1 MARCP
6 ICKKPIPGPKENE
19 AFPFCSRRC
28 RLIDLGKWLG
38 GDYRVAGKPEEN
50 EDELRSAP
58 AAPDDDGQGKKDDDG
73 DAS

>member
-6 ICKKPIPGPKENE
+6 ICKKAVAGPKENE
-19 AFPFCSRRC
+19 AFPFCSARY

-38 GDYRVAGKPEEN
+38 GDYVVAGKPEEN
-50 EDELRSAP
+50 EDELPLPAP
-58 AAPDDDGQGKKDDDG
+58 AEPGKKDDDG